1 MNTQFKNL
9 PLEIFITACSSFSGP
24 IALLNDK
31 GISHQLILP
40 QNMINNIAIFN
51 CKGELKKTVPYDTK
65 DNVMFMGF
73 NKVEELLIVE
83 ASGDYWLIDPFS
95 GHVSQGNYTNPQ

>member
-1 MNTQFKNL
+1 M
-9 PLEIFITACSSFSGP
+9 
-24 IALLNDK
+24 
-31 GISHQLILP
+31 
-40 QNMINNIAIFN
+40 
-51 CKGELKKTVPYDTK
+51 PYNTK

-95 GHVSQGNYTNPQ
+95 GHVSQGNYTNSYNNPQEGKERYRGC